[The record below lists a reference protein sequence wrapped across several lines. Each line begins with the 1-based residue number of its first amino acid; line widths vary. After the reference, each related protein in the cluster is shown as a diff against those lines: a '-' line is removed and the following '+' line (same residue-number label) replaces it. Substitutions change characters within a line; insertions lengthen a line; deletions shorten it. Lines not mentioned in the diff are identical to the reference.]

1 MMLFQVAEI
10 FLYFKHR
17 YLIMLYKGRLYW
29 TLPLFFSSLVLSN
42 IASNI
47 PAAGAQQNTTNFLT
61 YTNTDLGF
69 TIKYPS
75 DWKSIAQKGSGGSN
89 YVIFISALDFSSGR
103 NISTVLIGVAD
114 VNATTLDELI
124 SQYKSSS
131 ESKILG
137 ESKTTISGLTAHKL
151 VIQSDASR
159 ITTVQFT
166 LKDGKQYGI
175 SYDLGQSHDLP
186 IIQQMIDSFRIMK

>member
-1 MMLFQVAEI
+1 MLLL
-10 FLYFKHR
+10 FL
-17 YLIMLYKGRLYW
+17 
-29 TLPLFFSSLVLSN
+29 SSFLLSN
-42 IASNI
+42 VTCNMRVAS
-47 PAAGAQQNTTNFLT
+47 AQQHTMNFLT
-61 YTNTDLGF
+61 YANTDLGF

-75 DWKSIAQKGSGGSN
+75 DWKSIVTKGSGGSN

-103 NISTVLIGVAD
+103 NISTVLVGVDD

-131 ESKILG
+131 ERKIID
-137 ESKTTISGLTAHKL
+137 ESKTTLSGLPAHKI

-159 ITTVQFT
+159 TTTVQLT

-175 SYDLGQSHDLP
+175 SYDLGQSDDLP
-186 IIQQMIDSFRIMK
+186 IIQQMIDSFRITTK

>member
-1 MMLFQVAEI
+1 MLC
-10 FLYFKHR
+10 
-17 YLIMLYKGRLYW
+17 KGRLSW
-29 TLPLFFSSLVLSN
+29 TLPLLFSSLVLSN

-47 PAAGAQQNTTNFLT
+47 LVASAQQNTTNFLT

-69 TIKYPS
+69 TMKYPS
-75 DWKSIAQKGSGGSN
+75 DWKSLVQKGSGGSN

-103 NISTVLIGVAD
+103 NISTVLVGIAD
-114 VNATTLDELI
+114 VNTTTLDELI
-124 SQYKSSS
+124 TQYKSSETKILS
-131 ESKILG
+131 ESKTI
-137 ESKTTISGLTAHKL
+137 ISGLPAHKI

-159 ITTVQFT
+159 TTTVQFT

-175 SYDLGQSHDLP
+175 SYQLGQSDDLP

>member
-1 MMLFQVAEI
+1 MRVA
-10 FLYFKHR
+10 
-17 YLIMLYKGRLYW
+17 
-29 TLPLFFSSLVLSN
+29 S
-42 IASNI
+42 
-47 PAAGAQQNTTNFLT
+47 AQQHTMNFLT
-61 YTNTDLGF
+61 YDNTDLGF

-75 DWKSIAQKGSGGSN
+75 DWKSTVTKGSGGSN

-103 NISTVLIGVAD
+103 NISTVLVGIAD

-124 SQYKSSS
+124 SQYKSS
-131 ESKILG
+131 ETKILG
-137 ESKTTISGLTAHKL
+137 ESKTIISGLPAHKI

-159 ITTVQFT
+159 TTTVQFT

-175 SYDLGQSHDLP
+175 SYQLGQSDDLP

>member
-1 MMLFQVAEI
+1 MPC
-10 FLYFKHR
+10 
-17 YLIMLYKGRLYW
+17 KGRLYW
-29 TLPLFFSSLVLSN
+29 ILPLLLSSLIGSN
-42 IASNI
+42 IASNV
-47 PAAGAQQNTTNFLT
+47 PVVNAQQNIPNFLT
-61 YTNTDLGF
+61 YADTDLGF

-75 DWKSIAQKGSGGSN
+75 DWKSTVTKGSGGSN
-89 YVIFISALDFSSGR
+89 YVIFISPLDFGSGR
-103 NISTVLIGVAD
+103 NISTLLVGVAD

-137 ESKTTISGLTAHKL
+137 ESKTVISGLPAHKI
-151 VIQSDASR
+151 VIQSNASR
-159 ITTVQFT
+159 TTTVQFT

-175 SYDLGQSHDLP
+175 SYDLGQSDDLP